1 MGWGSLLPTGIR
13 FQFCSLVKSFPQEV
27 KAFLGKRDLQGK
39 WGQFMKAYTFLPP
52 PQATWGALS
61 DNSPGESDEVLSRR
75 AWKNVGPPMTVA
87 RRNFWVTS

>member
-1 MGWGSLLPTGIR
+1 MGWGSLLPVGIR
-13 FQFCSLVKSFPQEV
+13 FQFCSVVKSFPQEV

-61 DNSPGESDEVLSRR
+61 DIPQENLMRFLAEEPGKMWALL
-75 AWKNVGPPMTVA
+75 
-87 RRNFWVTS
+87 